1 MTEANSGGYFS
12 PRCDWVKDLTFF
24 FVLPGVHPFRPDTQ
38 VAPAQAGRF
47 LRQLSVLVRAGVPLL
62 RALESLG
69 RQAEAPGLR
78 ALVGRLADAVRAG
91 NRLSDQMA
99 REPRAFAAVEV
110 AMTRAGEAGGT
121 LAPVLARLAAQREQ
135 AQRLRRRLWAATAYP
150 LLVMLVAAV
159 IVAGLLLFVVPRF
172 QEILATQLRG
182 QPLPPLTQAVIGT
195 ALFLRTHALA
205 GGVALA
211 GMAAG
216 LRWLAGTGRGR
227 RWRERLALALPLAGP
242 LARRLAVAGFAR
254 TLAASLESGVALL
267 PALALARNTAGNGV
281 VARALSGVIA
291 RVKAG
296 DSLAGPLRAVPGFHG
311 MPADMI
317 EVGEES
323 GALPEMLLRLAEV
336 YEEEVDAT
344 LTALVA
350 LIEPA
355 LIVVMAVVVGTLVLA
370 LFLPIVRIIQLLG

>member
-1 MTEANSGGYFS
+1 V
-12 PRCDWVKDLTFF
+12 P
-24 FVLPGVHPFRPDTQ
+24 PFRPEPRIP
-38 VAPAQAGRF
+38 PAAAGRF
-47 LRQLSVLVRAGVPLL
+47 LRQLAVLVRAGVPLL

-69 RQAEAPGLR
+69 RQADSPGLR
-78 ALVGRLADAVRAG
+78 GLVGRLASAVQAG
-91 NRLSDQMA
+91 SRLSDQMA
-99 REPRAFAAVEV
+99 RETRVFSPVEV
-110 AMTRAGEAGGT
+110 AMIRAGEAGGA
-121 LAPVLARLAAQREQ
+121 LAPVLARLAAAREQ
-135 AQRLRRRLWAATAYP
+135 AQRLRRRLRAATAYP
-150 LLVMLVAAV
+150 LLVVLVAAL
-159 IVAGLLLFVVPRF
+159 IVTALLLFVVPRF
-172 QEILATQLRG
+172 QEIFATQLRG

-195 ALFLRTHALA
+195 ALFLRHHALA
-205 GGVALA
+205 GGAALA
-211 GMAAG
+211 VAGAG
-216 LRWLAGTGRGR
+216 LRWLAGTIRGR
-227 RWRERLALALPLAGP
+227 RWRDRLALGLPLAGP
-242 LARRLAVAGFAR
+242 LVRRLAVAAFAR
-254 TLAASLESGVALL
+254 TLASSLESGVALL

-281 VARALSGVIA
+281 VARALSGVMA

-296 DSLAGPLRAVPGFHG
+296 DGLAGPLRAVPVFRG

-323 GALPEMLLRLAEV
+323 GALPEMLHRVAEV